1 MMIIKKEKDKGSDLP
16 DMRWR
21 IFCPWNLA
29 ARKFVMT
36 LNFLRNSFLGILK
49 IVKCF
54 DLFLKRFFHD
64 FQTHKRSSICTTE
77 LQKISIRHALCLLPH
92 NTSWSLC
99 QTCCPW
105 PRAWSPSSGGWRG
118 PGRPAGRRWSWW
130 QHAWW
135 TSVWPEQGGTMSND
149 QWASYALLISG
160 LTCGWTMNLYL
171 STAISTMLELLRNT
185 EMHWTTL
192 VTLQTQSC
200 NRI

>member
-29 ARKFVMT
+29 ARKFVMN
-36 LNFLRNSFLGILK
+36 LNFLWWFLPFI
-49 IVKCF
+49 
-54 DLFLKRFFHD
+54 FFG
-64 FQTHKRSSICTTE
+64 RSICTTE
-77 LQKISIRHALCLLPH
+77 LQKISICNAFCLLPH

-130 QHAWW
+130 PHVWW
-135 TSVWPEQGGTMSND
+135 TSVWPEQAGANE
-149 QWASYALLISG
+149 QWASYALLISEAYVWVNDESVSVHCNQHDAG
-160 LTCGWTMNLYL
+160 AAQEHGDALDDARNLADPVL
-171 STAISTMLELLRNT
+171 
-185 EMHWTTL
+185 
-192 VTLQTQSC
+192 
-200 NRI
+200 